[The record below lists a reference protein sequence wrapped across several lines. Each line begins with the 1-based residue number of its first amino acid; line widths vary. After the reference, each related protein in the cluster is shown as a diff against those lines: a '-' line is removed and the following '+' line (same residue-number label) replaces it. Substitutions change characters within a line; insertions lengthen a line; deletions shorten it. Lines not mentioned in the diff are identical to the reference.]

1 MQTAG
6 ICFRQFKYA
15 LTTKYIRPFKDD
27 LEKLKCPPIE
37 YSHIEQDHWD
47 AFVSFRLREEFQV
60 SIVVR
65 NIQTLYSLTLKL
77 QSIIMTFY
85 YVILLR
91 WSVVRTEKRGKNTCI
106 IIECRGRGMQI
117 FRKNW

>member
-1 MQTAG
+1 MQTTG
-6 ICFRQFKYA
+6 ICFGQFKYA
-15 LTTKYIRPFKDD
+15 LTTKYIRSFKDD

-47 AFVSFRLREEFQV
+47 AFVSFRLREEFQI

-65 NIQTLYSLTLKL
+65 NIQILYSLTLKL

-91 WSVVRTEKRGKNTCI
+91 WSVVRTEKRGKTVCI
-106 IIECRGRGMQI
+106 IIECRGRGMLI
-117 FRKNW
+117 FRKSW